1 VPFENGS
8 ELIKYAALDAL
19 LSRKIA
25 EKLVDLLLRRPDGML
40 ETPAGLKVGQNV
52 DLFLSGKIVALRIME
67 FIGIAGCWEK

>member
-1 VPFENGS
+1 
-8 ELIKYAALDAL
+8 
-19 LSRKIA
+19 
-25 EKLVDLLLRRPDGML
+25 ML